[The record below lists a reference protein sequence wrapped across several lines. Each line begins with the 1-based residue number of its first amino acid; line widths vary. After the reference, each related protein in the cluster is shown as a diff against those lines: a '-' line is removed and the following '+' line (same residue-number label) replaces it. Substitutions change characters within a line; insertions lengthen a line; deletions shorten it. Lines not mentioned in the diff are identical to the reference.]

1 MCYKSKISNKFG
13 LNLETV
19 FSYKCH
25 RKMFLWWNLSRQF
38 LSVGRIAFE
47 PLSLVPNV
55 VAPLS
60 SVWCSVW
67 LLSVEDHWKNVWFF
81 GCNKITKEEVVD
93 KMVPSGSTQSGKENV
108 LNIWMEQN
116 ILSNTKRPLV
126 TTKMNLIMEN
136 IYRNIT
142 TIYKIYKHTVL
153 IKWLKMPSYGSLVWL
168 HCSCHSEFNEIM
180 SHSYIKIVTQYF

>member
-1 MCYKSKISNKFG
+1 MGHCS
-13 LNLETV
+13 LDQ
-19 FSYKCH
+19 CR
-25 RKMFLWWNLSRQF
+25 RKLFLWWNLSRQP
-38 LSVGRIAFE
+38 LSVGWIAFE

-81 GCNKITKEEVVD
+81 GCNEITKEKKEEVVD

-116 ILSNTKRPLV
+116 ILSNTKDCLLQLRWIW
-126 TTKMNLIMEN
+126 NWRIFSN
-136 IYRNIT
+136 IQ
-142 TIYKIYKHTVL
+142 KHYDYLEDIQTYSIEKVV
-153 IKWLKMPSYGSLVWL
+153 KMPNYRSLVWL
-168 HCSCHSEFNEIM
+168 QCSCHSEFNEIM